1 MKRSLADM
9 RPSRARARRAEVLQG
24 TAEADTYGQM
34 EDGSV
39 GTASASQKARVEEIE
54 NSR

>member
-24 TAEADTYGQM
+24 AAETDAYGQM

-39 GTASASQKARVEEIE
+39 GVDSQKARVEEIE
-54 NSR
+54 NAK